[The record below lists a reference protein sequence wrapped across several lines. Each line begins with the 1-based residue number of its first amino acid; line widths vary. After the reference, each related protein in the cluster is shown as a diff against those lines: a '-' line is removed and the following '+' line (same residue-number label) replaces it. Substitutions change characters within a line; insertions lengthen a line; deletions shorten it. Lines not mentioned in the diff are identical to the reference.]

1 MLLIFIFCWFIIVKV
16 LQMFW
21 EFLLYFFLVH
31 KKQNNCIMVENQ
43 SKALEAQQTETSCR
57 TGTSNE
63 SSTWRNNF
71 GYFSRLFL
79 DFCFR
84 FGFVFFFLVSSHGF
98 FDVFF
103 CLWVKERA
111 FRHSK
116 YLSDAA
122 PIFGIPFRY
131 LASRIEP

>member
-84 FGFVFFFLVSSHGF
+84 FGFIFFFFFLVSSHGF

-103 CLWVKERA
+103 VCGSKSA
-111 FRHSK
+111 HSDI
-116 YLSDAA
+116 LSIYQMQHRFLGYRFA
-122 PIFGIPFRY
+122 IWQV
-131 LASRIEP
+131 E